1 MQRSFKHLFFSCCL
15 LFFRNMKVTICC
27 TKRWPPL
34 AKKIFN
40 ILQNTFISQKKPHTN
55 LSISQQI
62 SLFFSV
68 NTESKAGSVGF
79 ASVLFPG
86 VYPVRLIRVDENGD
100 VVRDPTTGCATICKP
115 HETGEFVGKIIK
127 VLPSNQALLLYGFI
141 KSRLWKSRSKS
152 GTRLLLDFC

>member
-1 MQRSFKHLFFSCCL
+1 M
-15 LFFRNMKVTICC
+15 
-27 TKRWPPL
+27 
-34 AKKIFN
+34 
-40 ILQNTFISQKKPHTN
+40 
-55 LSISQQI
+55 
-62 SLFFSV
+62 

-127 VLPSNQALLLYGFI
+127 VLPSNQALLLRLCE
-141 KSRLWKSRSKS
+141 KSTLEVKVKV
-152 GTRLLLDFC
+152 GHPTFTRI

>member
-1 MQRSFKHLFFSCCL
+1 M
-15 LFFRNMKVTICC
+15 
-27 TKRWPPL
+27 
-34 AKKIFN
+34 
-40 ILQNTFISQKKPHTN
+40 
-55 LSISQQI
+55 
-62 SLFFSV
+62 

-127 VLPSNQALLLYGFI
+127 VSPSNQAL
-141 KSRLWKSRSKS
+141 
-152 GTRLLLDFC
+152 